1 MCWYC
6 DVVSTYNLREKNNTT
21 LRQNSA
27 AKQFKLINVTLIG
40 KSFVVSICL
49 RHLAD
54 TSPTVG
60 RLLVCALAETY
71 RPLVG
76 QPSADSRPTDGRQTA
91 NRRPQ
96 AADRF
101 FRKLL
106 CTVPL
111 KLNLCHPEILCTYMI
126 QYYRVSSI
134 LHFFTYQQDSI
145 LSCFFNMTPNNLTH
159 VCGQLVSNSM
169 LSLPMPQIVNIDL
182 KALILA

>member
-1 MCWYC
+1 M
-6 DVVSTYNLREKNNTT
+6 
-21 LRQNSA
+21 
-27 AKQFKLINVTLIG
+27 TLIG

-134 LHFFTYQQDSI
+134 LHFFTYQQNSI
-145 LSCFFNMTPNNLTH
+145 LSCFFNMTPNNLKLLSVTKGT
-159 VCGQLVSNSM
+159 GQNYYTRRRPTFGVGEGVLEDSTYLRTLATTFYWLLN
-169 LSLPMPQIVNIDL
+169 LS
-182 KALILA
+182 